1 MDLNVFNT
9 PFKKKKTF
17 EPLNGNNVGM
27 YVCGVTVYDMCHIG
41 HARSLIVFDVISRF
55 LRSKGYKLT
64 YVRNFTD
71 IDDKIISRANALGTS
86 YREVADRYIDEFKTD
101 MEILKVLPADRE
113 PKATDHIKDII
124 EMVRRLEDKG
134 FAYKAGDG
142 SVYFSVSKFK
152 SYGSLSGRKTEE
164 MIAGARV
171 DIEELKKD
179 PLDFAL
185 WKRSKE
191 GEPWW
196 ESPWSK
202 GRPGWHIECSAMSTH
217 FLGPTLDIHGGGR
230 DLIFPHHENETAQS
244 ECAYGVPFVRHWIHN
259 GFVTVDGEKMSKSLG
274 NFMTIRELIKDVHPE
289 ILRLLMLSHHYRS
302 PIDFSHDALSTVRH
316 SLIRFYEMLD
326 RVAHTAADSQ
336 DSRIEGYIN
345 TFIAELDEAMADD
358 FNTAKAMASLHDLTT
373 EINRALD
380 QYPKVSKQD
389 TAKLANAIK
398 EITDVFGILTEEP
411 ALFLE
416 SMKRGS
422 VQVTGLTEQE
432 IGRFINERN
441 LARKTRDFK
450 KADEIRDMLK
460 NKGIQLKDSPEG
472 TVWEKI

>member
-1 MDLNVFNT
+1 
-9 PFKKKKTF
+9 
-17 EPLNGNNVGM
+17 
-27 YVCGVTVYDMCHIG
+27 
-41 HARSLIVFDVISRF
+41 
-55 LRSKGYKLT
+55 
-64 YVRNFTD
+64 
-71 IDDKIISRANALGTS
+71 
-86 YREVADRYIDEFKTD
+86 VADRYIDEFKTD

-274 NFMTIRELIKDVHPE
+274 NFMTIRELTKDVHPE

-326 RVAHTAADSQ
+326 RVAHSASDSQ
-336 DSRIEGYIN
+336 DSRIEGHIN

-358 FNTAKAMASLHDLTT
+358 FNTAKAIASLHDLTT

-380 QYPKVSKQD
+380 QYPKVSTED
-389 TAKLANAIK
+389 TAALAKAIK
-398 EITDVFGILTEEP
+398 EITEVFGILTEEP

-422 VQVTGLTEQE
+422 SVQVTGLTEQE
-432 IGRFINERN
+432 ISKLIDERN